1 MGFGMDSFRA
11 LRVHNEDKVISARLE
26 DITLDDLSEGNIVIR
41 VEWSD
46 INYKDALAATG
57 TSRIMRR
64 FPMVGG
70 IDLAGIV
77 ESSDDDAFPV
87 GTRVAVVGAGLS
99 EDHDGGYT
107 QLARVRSDQ
116 VVKLPESLDARAAM
130 AIGTA
135 GFTAALALV
144 RMEDNGQNP
153 GMGPI
158 LVNGATGGVGSVAL
172 DIFSARGYEV
182 VALTGKADS
191 ADYLKSIGA
200 SDIAIRG
207 EMEMGSRPLERAQWG
222 GGVDNLG
229 GDILSWMPRTTEPGG
244 SVASIGLA
252 ASTELSTSV
261 MPFILRGVNL
271 LGINSVIMPSD
282 RRQSVWDRIGEDLLP
297 RHLDKIVT
305 QEVDLDGLTGAFQ
318 AYIDGTVTG
327 RTLVKIG

>member
-26 DITLDDLSEGNIVIR
+26 EITLDDLSEGNVVIR

-64 FPMVGG
+64 YPMVGG
-70 IDLAGIV
+70 IDLAGVV
-77 ESSDDDAFPV
+77 ESSDDDAFPA

-116 VVKLPESLDARAAM
+116 VVKLPESVDTRTAM

-172 DIFSARGYEV
+172 DIFSARGYDV

-207 EMEMGSRPLERAQWG
+207 EIEMGARPLERAQWG

-229 GDILSWMPRTTEPGG
+229 GDVLSWMTRTTEPGG

-271 LGINSVIMPSD
+271 LGINSVIMPSE

-297 RHLDKIVT
+297 KHLDKIVT
-305 QEVDLDGLTGAFQ
+305 QEVDLDALSGAFQ